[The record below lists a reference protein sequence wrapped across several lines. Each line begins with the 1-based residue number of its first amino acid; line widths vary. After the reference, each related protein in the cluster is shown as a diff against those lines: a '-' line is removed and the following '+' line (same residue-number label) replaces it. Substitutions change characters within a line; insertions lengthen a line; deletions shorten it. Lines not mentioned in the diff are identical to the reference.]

1 LDRRREPLPTR
12 VQDTVELPAA
22 YDVALRRGLEDLG
35 LSLPEPARAAINGHV
50 RLLLAWTKAINLTAI
65 RDPADVAL
73 RHVVDSITAVGWL
86 RARGV
91 DRVLDLGSG
100 GGFPGVPLAALLPA
114 LEVTLAEP
122 IRKKARFLEVATAA
136 VGLAG
141 RVPVVPARAEEL
153 ARDAATRGRWD
164 VVTARAVAST
174 ADLVELAF
182 PLLAPSGALLAWKRG
197 DSGAELAAANRAVE
211 TLGGGS
217 IEVMEVDVRGLP
229 GHRLVVATRAP
240 AGRVADPYPRDP
252 AARRREA
259 W

>member
-1 LDRRREPLPTR
+1 MDRRREPLPTR
-12 VQDTVELPAA
+12 VQDTAELSAA
-22 YDVALRRGLEDLG
+22 YDVALRRGLDDFG
-35 LSLPEPARAAINGHV
+35 LSLLEPARAAIDGHV

-73 RHVVDSITAVGWL
+73 RHVVDSLTAVAWL

-91 DRVLDLGSG
+91 DRVLDLARAGRLS
-100 GGFPGVPLAALLPA
+100 GVPLAAALPA

-122 IRKKARFLEVATAA
+122 IRRRARFLEVAAAA

-141 RVPVVPARAEEL
+141 RVPVVPARAEAL
-153 ARDAATRGRWD
+153 AGDAATRGRWD

-197 DSGAELAAANRAVE
+197 DTGAELDAANRAVE
-211 TLGGGS
+211 ALGGGS

-229 GHRLVVATRAP
+229 EHRLVVATRAP
-240 AGRVADPYPRDP
+240 AGRVPDAYPRDP
-252 AARRREA
+252 AARRLSP